1 LRDALRNVRARTW
14 WSLAALVLVVAAAIY
29 SSTDQGSA
37 ALEYVW
43 TRLRGGYTVA
53 ERVEMHGADVRLRVA
68 PRFANAGVRYPPQR
82 VALLAFKDARKLEV
96 YARQSDAAT
105 WKKITS
111 YPILGM
117 SGRQGPKL
125 REGDRQVPEGIYRA
139 EFLNANSMFHL
150 SIRLNYPNDYDRAR
164 GAADGRNA
172 LGSDIMIHG
181 STSSIGC
188 LAMGNEAAEDLF
200 VLAALAGKDNVDIVI
215 APSDFRLAQPLTAGG
230 PPWLNDLYGK
240 IGVALRDFPSEK

>member
-1 LRDALRNVRARTW
+1 MRDALRNIRARTW
-14 WSLAALVLVVAAAIY
+14 WALAALTLVLAAAIY
-29 SSTDQGSA
+29 SSTDHGSA
-37 ALEYVW
+37 TLGYVW

-53 ERVEMHGADVRLRVA
+53 DRLAMHGEDVRLRVA
-68 PRFANAGVRYPPQR
+68 PRFANAGVGYPPPR

-96 YARQSDAAT
+96 YARRSDAGA

-150 SIRLNYPNDYDRAR
+150 SIRLDYPNAYDRAR
-164 GAADGRNA
+164 GAADGRDA

-200 VLAALAGKDNVDIVI
+200 VLAALAGKENVDIVI
-215 APSDFRLAQPLTAGG
+215 APSDFRRAPPLPDGG
-230 PPWLNDLYGK
+230 PPWLSDLYGK
-240 IGVALRDFPSEK
+240 IDIALRDFAAEK